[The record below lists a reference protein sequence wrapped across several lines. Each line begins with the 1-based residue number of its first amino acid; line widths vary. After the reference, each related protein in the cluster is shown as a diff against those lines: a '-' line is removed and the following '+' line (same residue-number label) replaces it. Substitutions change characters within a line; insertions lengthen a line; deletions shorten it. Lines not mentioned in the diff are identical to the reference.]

1 MSRICEYGHGRC
13 TAPDTKCPH
22 WIGIFC
28 ELDATYGYI
37 NYIQDKAEVVGNAL
51 KEATSRLAEHY
62 TPKAKPKVV
71 IFDET
76 PIKKD
81 LHREN

>member
-1 MSRICEYGHGRC
+1 MSQICEYGHGRC
-13 TAPDTKCPH
+13 TAPNTKCPH
-22 WIGIFC
+22 WMRIFC
-28 ELDATYGYI
+28 ELDAT
-37 NYIQDKAEVVGNAL
+37 
-51 KEATSRLAEHY
+51 Y

-81 LHREN
+81 LYKES